1 MPDED
6 NVQDHFFVRYPNC
19 SLFLVPDMIALPK
32 TVPADSIVARRHMVE
47 SQLRPNRIHDE
58 RILNAMGSLPRES
71 FVPASLAGI
80 AYADCSLEVAPQRF
94 LLEPMVL
101 ALLIQEC
108 GIKEGSRVLDIG
120 MATGYSTAV
129 FAALGANVVALE
141 SDQELL
147 RQAEQLLTEL
157 GHGSKIQMVLGSLP
171 QGAKAQAPFDVILL
185 NGGVEAIPDELLRQ
199 LGEGGKLLAVIRR
212 YGPAHVAHIG
222 EARVYEKI
230 RGVVSYRPLFNAN
243 VKRLPSFD
251 QPKTFSF

>member
-1 MPDED
+1 M
-6 NVQDHFFVRYPNC
+6 
-19 SLFLVPDMIALPK
+19 SALLK
-32 TVPADSIVARRHMVE
+32 SVPADRSVARKHMVE

-71 FVPASLAGI
+71 FVPASLSGI
-80 AYADCSLEVAPQRF
+80 AYADCSLEVAPHRF

-108 GIKEGSRVLDIG
+108 GIQEGCRVLDIG
-120 MATGYSTAV
+120 MATGYSTAIL
-129 FAALGANVVALE
+129 ASLGANVTALE

-147 RQAEQLLTEL
+147 RQAEQRIAEL
-157 GHGSKIQMVLGSLP
+157 GLGNRVQFVLGALP
-171 QGAKAQAPFDVILL
+171 QGVKAQAPFDAVLL
-185 NGGVEAIPDELLRQ
+185 NGGVEAIPEELFRQ

-222 EARVYEKI
+222 EARRYEKI

-243 VKRLPSFD
+243 VKRLAAFD
-251 QPKTFSF
+251 PPKTFLF